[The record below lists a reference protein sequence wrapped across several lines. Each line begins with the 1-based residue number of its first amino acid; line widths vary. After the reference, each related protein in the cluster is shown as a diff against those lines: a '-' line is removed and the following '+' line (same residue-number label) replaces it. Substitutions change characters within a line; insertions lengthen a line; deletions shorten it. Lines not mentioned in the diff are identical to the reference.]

1 MFLEEQGKLWKF
13 SSVRQKLYAIRKIHR
28 LMRLPDPTHDE
39 ELNIVLRRIRRSKL
53 SRPKQAKPL
62 NKHHRD
68 KFIAALPNTPC
79 GRRDKVMIALGYE
92 TLARRS
98 ELVAIKTSDIT
109 FLPDGTAR
117 VMIRRSKADQF
128 GSGRIAFTST
138 QTSILLKEWIEWRG
152 HDADYLFCP
161 IYKGNVLDRSLSATT
176 VRRVIKRAAKLSGY
190 DSNLAEEF
198 SGHSMRVGAA
208 QDLLCAGH
216 NTSAIMR
223 AGGWK
228 SVSVLARYLED
239 AEHNVW
245 A

>member
-1 MFLEEQGKLWKF
+1 
-13 SSVRQKLYAIRKIHR
+13 
-28 LMRLPDPTHDE
+28 MRLPDPTWDE
-39 ELNIVLRRIRRSKL
+39 ELNIIIRRIRRSKP
-53 SRPKQAKPL
+53 SRPQQAKAL

-68 KFIAALPNTPC
+68 MFIAALPDTPS
-79 GRRDKVMIALGYE
+79 GYRDKVMIALGYE

-109 FLPDGTAR
+109 FLDNGTAR
-117 VMIRRSKADQF
+117 ILIRRSKSDQF
-128 GSGRIAFTST
+128 GGGRTAFTST
-138 QTSILLKEWIEWRG
+138 NTTTLLDHWIKWRG
-152 HDADYLFCP
+152 ANIDYLFCP
-161 IYKGNVLDRSLSATT
+161 IYKGIVVDRSLSATT
-176 VRRVIKRAAKLSGY
+176 VKRVIKRAARLAGY
-190 DSNLAEEF
+190 DQKDTREF

-216 NTSAIMR
+216 DTAAIMR

-228 SVSVLARYLED
+228 SVAILASYLEN